1 MRTYTRTYNRIHAI
15 IIINIIII
23 NIIIININIIIINII
38 IITIILIIIIFFFFK
53 LIRILIFNLIIA
65 HRCTRLTR
73 PGSHDTPSLPTCTH
87 LVIAHAALTSKHTN
101 HTGMTRADAKGA
113 PRAPR
118 IGKPITQSTGSARP

>member
-1 MRTYTRTYNRIHAI
+1 MSITVVI
-15 IIINIIII
+15 IIIN
-23 NIIIININIIIINII
+23 NINIIIINII
-38 IITIILIIIIFFFFK
+38 IITIILIIIIIFFK
-53 LIRILIFNLIIA
+53 LILILIFNLIIA

>member
-1 MRTYTRTYNRIHAI
+1 MMMRMMVMMMMVLVVVMILIVI
-15 IIINIIII
+15 IIII
-23 NIIIININIIIINII
+23 IIIINII
-38 IITIILIIIIFFFFK
+38 IITIILIIIIFFK
-53 LIRILIFNLIIA
+53 LILILIFNLIIA
-65 HRCTRLTR
+65 HRCTKLTR